1 MTDSTLLKYARARDD
16 ADFRWRIAAA
26 MSLKAQAEEKW
37 DLAPASRQLNDWV
50 LANPMV
56 SVERMVAAVATNP
69 AIAADVTLTGGIVD
83 TSAVPDDAI
92 VYTVNQKWDAVAGQL
107 YGESA

>member
-37 DLAPASRQLNDWV
+37 DLAPASRQLNNWV

-69 AIAADVTLTGGIVD
+69 TVAANVSLTGGVVD
-83 TSAVPDDAI
+83 TSAVPDGDLI
-92 VYTVNQKWDAVAGQL
+92 FVVNEKWDAVAGQL